1 MKKQQ
6 GFTLIELMI
15 VVAII
20 AILAALAIPAYQDYT
35 MRAQASEGITLS
47 NGLKTSLAEYY
58 ATNGTWPT
66 NNAALGITGTISG
79 SYVSAVTTAGGAIT
93 ATFGNKANT
102 AIAGQTLTIR
112 PAVSANG
119 DVTWVCG
126 TGAIPAGTSIV
137 GTDGTSISAQYLP
150 AACKP

>member
-58 ATNGTWPT
+58 ATNGSWPT
-66 NNAALGITGTISG
+66 DNAALGISGVISG
-79 SYVSAVTTAGGAIT
+79 SYVTKVETAGGAIT
-93 ATFGNKANT
+93 ATYGNKANT
-102 AIAGQTLTIR
+102 KIANKALSIR
-112 PAVSANG
+112 PAVSGNG

-126 TGAIPAGTSIV
+126 TGGIPTNTTIV
-137 GTDGTSISAQYLP
+137 GTDGTTISTQYLP